1 MRVLHFTAALAVCV
15 LVVSCASPAA
25 RQSVDADF
33 KLNPNGTT
41 GIAVGSITY
50 DTGLGVY
57 SVSWT
62 PSAGGTGV
70 YAGGVGYAMW
80 PPLGP
85 EYDSDLKAKGGTFA
99 VEVPAGEYT
108 LQRWSQ
114 RAGYMVYS
122 SKRPIGLTFTVL
134 PGKVTYL
141 GNFHFNKS
149 DEVSLEDRSSR
160 DIPILKARYGSVRAA
175 DVGMSIADGF
185 SLQAIG
191 GEVQRTMDL
200 PAYRPILIPVKR

>member
-1 MRVLHFTAALAVCV
+1 MRALHFAVALSVCAF
-15 LVVSCASPAA
+15 LSSCASPGARLSVAA
-25 RQSVDADF
+25 DY
-33 KLNPNGTT
+33 KLDPGSPT
-41 GIAVGSITY
+41 GIVVGSITY

-62 PSAGGTGV
+62 PAAGGRG
-70 YAGGVGYAMW
+70 YAGSVGYSMW

-85 EYDSDLKAKGGTFA
+85 EYDPDLKAKGGTFA

-114 RAGYMVYS
+114 RAGYVIYS
-122 SKRPIGLTFTVL
+122 ATRPIGLTFNVQ

-141 GNFHFNKS
+141 GNFHFLKS

-160 DIPILKARYGSVRAA
+160 DIPVLKTRYAAVKSA
-175 DVGMSIADGF
+175 DVAMSIADGF

-191 GEVQRTMDL
+191 GESQRRVQT
-200 PAYRPILIPVKR
+200 PAYLPIVVPAKR